1 LKKGKNTM
9 PKLTFKNGLPP
20 PEEFREALSRAISE
34 ANPLDDLLMLSHDLS
49 AYEEKYGMP
58 SEEFYAK
65 YQAGVLDDELQH
77 CMEWVSAYKLFM
89 KIRHR
94 LESALI
100 RTALY
105 PEPEN
110 IAA

>member
-1 LKKGKNTM
+1 M

-20 PEEFREALSRAISE
+20 SDEFRQALANAMTE
-34 ANPLDDLLMLSHDLS
+34 ANPIDDLLMLSHEL
-49 AYEEKYGMP
+49 YEYEAKHGMP
-58 SEEFYAK
+58 SDDFHAK

-77 CMEWVSAYKLFM
+77 CTEWASTYKLFM
-89 KIRHR
+89 KIRRR
-94 LESALI
+94 LESVLI

-105 PEPEN
+105 PEQER